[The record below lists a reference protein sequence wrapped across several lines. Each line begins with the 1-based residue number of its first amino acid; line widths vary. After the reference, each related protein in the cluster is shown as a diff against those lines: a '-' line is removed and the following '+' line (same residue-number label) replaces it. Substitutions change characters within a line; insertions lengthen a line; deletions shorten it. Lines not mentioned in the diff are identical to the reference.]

1 MPHELKVNYKRCL
14 PMFTNYRFL
23 GITLAGMV
31 GISMACLPAMA
42 SLGGDVNS
50 VKVDSAHMK
59 AQLQVQQKQ
68 AYAVHEIKDKNGIT
82 VREYVSPQGKVF
94 GVAWQGPFL
103 PDMQQVLG
111 MYTQQYSAALKQDHI
126 KNKGRHPLN
135 IHQPGLVIETGGH
148 MRAYYGRVYVPQMVP
163 TAVAAGEIR

>member
-1 MPHELKVNYKRCL
+1 
-14 PMFTNYRFL
+14 MFTNYRCL
-23 GITLAGMV
+23 LITLAGLV
-31 GISMACLPAMA
+31 GISMVCLPAMA

-50 VKVDSAHMK
+50 VQLDKAHMK
-59 AQLQVQQKQ
+59 AQVQVQQKQ
-68 AYAVHEIKDKNGIT
+68 AYAVHEIKDKYGVT

-111 MYTQQYSAALKQDHI
+111 AYTHQYSAALQQDHA
-126 KNKGRHPLN
+126 KNRGRHPLN

-163 TAVAAGEIR
+163 AAVTAEEIR